1 EGVESGGGGAAVIEL
16 IAALAQQVA
25 DHILAWPLSA
35 PGRGDRNKVLRRCE
49 LRVKTGVDG
58 VKDLLGCIGVHR
70 YHLFQW
76 SPGSN
81 HIFRRSCRA
90 AVAFRIQSASL
101 NSAPQCRMP
110 FNPILL
116 PSAPCSAW

>member
-58 VKDLLGCIGVHR
+58 VKDLLGCIWVHR

-81 HIFRRSCRA
+81 HIFRRSCRPGA
-90 AVAFRIQSASL
+90 AFSIHSASL
-101 NSAPQCRMP
+101 NSAPPSSMP
-110 FNPILL
+110 SKPMIV
-116 PSAPCSAW
+116 